1 MQKDTVPILILID
14 GILCCWILFLHFQ
27 QTSQN
32 KCVWSFASKHYP
44 VFCYKTILLWPEPLC
59 SHQNWLLEPPPTV
72 PAKFYQRQGCR
83 SQGEQRYAV
92 CFHSSVLNIINSDES
107 CIRVWY
113 PAPRSCTNCD
123 SGEGK
128 VSRSFRL
135 NSEKGACVS
144 FNRVSILQ
152 ISTKRSTK
160 LSFSSCELLLE
171 CRNKWVLMSFHFILV
186 FMWSKVLG
194 FGPFLMGGA
203 DYLQTRTRTDG
214 P

>member
-1 MQKDTVPILILID
+1 MGFCAAGSCFCI
-14 GILCCWILFLHFQ
+14 
-27 QTSQN
+27 S
-32 KCVWSFASKHYP
+32 SKP
-44 VFCYKTILLWPEPLC
+44 PRISAFGLL
-59 SHQNWLLEPPPTV
+59 HQNIIQFFAIRLFCCDLSHCVHTKIDFWSPPPTV

-152 ISTKRSTK
+152 ISTKTSTK
-160 LSFSSCELLLE
+160 LSFSSCELLLQ
-171 CRNKWVLMSFHFILV
+171 CRNK
-186 FMWSKVLG
+186 
-194 FGPFLMGGA
+194 
-203 DYLQTRTRTDG
+203 
-214 P
+214 